1 MSTFISGLLSL
12 LLFVAPADQQKLSR
26 FTEQA
31 MKEHKYIAVYFSG
44 SDWCVHCHAFDK
56 QVLQKASVLQLLQEH
71 YIYYN
76 ADFPQRKKLAAEEQQ
91 LNAAWAEAL
100 NPEGLFPLLVI
111 CDEQLQVKQ
120 RITRQ
125 LSPAETEALLQEY
138 SKRQNTFIK

>member
-1 MSTFISGLLSL
+1 MSTLISGLLSL
-12 LLFVAPADQQKLSR
+12 LLFIAPADQQKLKH

-31 MKEHKYIAVYFSG
+31 KKEHKYIAVYFSG

-56 QVLQKASVLQLLQEH
+56 QVLQRASVQQLLQEH
-71 YIYYN
+71 YIFYN
-76 ADFPQRKKLAAEEQQ
+76 ADFPQRKKLTADEQRQ
-91 LNAAWAEAL
+91 NEAWAEAL

-125 LSPAETEALLQEY
+125 LSAVEAEALLQEY
-138 SKRQNTFIK
+138 SKR